1 MKGTIENFNNPS
13 PEKIHGKLSVTTS
26 LLTPKDRRLL
36 EETRKLLEE
45 ILETEA
51 VLNDEALM
59 KSIRES
65 EEDVKARRVY
75 SMDEMKDE
83 LKTKGKL

>member
-1 MKGTIENFNNPS
+1 M
-13 PEKIHGKLSVTTS
+13 TTS

-36 EETRKLLEE
+36 EETRRLLEE
-45 ILETEA
+45 ILDTEE

-65 EEDVKARRVY
+65 EEDLKAGRVY

-83 LKTKGKL
+83 LKAKGKL

>member
-1 MKGTIENFNNPS
+1 M
-13 PEKIHGKLSVTTS
+13 
-26 LLTPKDRRLL
+26 
-36 EETRKLLEE
+36 
-45 ILETEA
+45 ETEE

-65 EEDVKARRVY
+65 EEDLKAGRVY

-83 LKTKGKL
+83 LKAKGKL